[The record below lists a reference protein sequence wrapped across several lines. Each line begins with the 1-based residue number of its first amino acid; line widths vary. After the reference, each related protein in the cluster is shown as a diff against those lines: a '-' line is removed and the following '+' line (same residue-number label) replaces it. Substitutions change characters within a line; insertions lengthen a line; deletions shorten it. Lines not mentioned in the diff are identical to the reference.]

1 MTHDTIGKMSNTPMK
16 KRIAVGAAAVLTAG
30 ALLGVGVAGA
40 SADTLPAP
48 TATATAATHAQ
59 AHMHANAHGERA
71 HSGIDSIARQIRSA
85 FFQNKVDGVAAQKFA
100 AVAIGRTKLFS
111 KLPVALQADLTTL
124 KNASSTER
132 DAVAQKIATTALDGG
147 YGAKIERMATALKS
161 GVKHSTSEVKR
172 DSARTDSTSTDSTSS
187 NKAGHV
193 TGTTSLSGSATKTA
207 ATTHLDAH
215 ASSGA
220 QAMSSA
226 DVTVVR

>member
-1 MTHDTIGKMSNTPMK
+1 MTHDTIGKTSNTPMK

-48 TATATAATHAQ
+48 TATATAAHAQ

-100 AVAIGRTKLFS
+100 ALAIGQTELFS
-111 KLPVALQADLTTL
+111 KLPAALQADLTTL

-132 DAVAQKIATTALDGG
+132 DADAQKIATTALDGG
-147 YGAKIERMATALKS
+147 YGAKIQRMATALKS
-161 GVKHSTSEVKR
+161 GVKHSTSEVTR

-187 NKAGHV
+187 NKAGDV
-193 TGTTSLSGSATKTA
+193 TGTTSLSGSAKKTA

-226 DVTVVR
+226 DVTVGR